1 MRSDNKGR
9 KAAFDTVTEG
19 KNNGKGKKERKKN
32 ELLAHA
38 VYGGFIVVCVTALL
52 QSFIPAF
59 PEVLRNVLY
68 IVGVLAMVV
77 YMFQIAFEKRTGK
90 RENDAPD
97 NANKNKS
104 KK

>member
-1 MRSDNKGR
+1 MAKG
-9 KAAFDTVTEG
+9 
-19 KNNGKGKKERKKN
+19 NKKERKMN
-32 ELLAHA
+32 FSLTPFL
-38 VYGGFIVVCVTALL
+38 YGGFIVVCVTALL
-52 QSFIPAF
+52 QSFI

-97 NANKNKS
+97 NTNKNKS

>member
-1 MRSDNKGR
+1 MAKGNK
-9 KAAFDTVTEG
+9 KA
-19 KNNGKGKKERKKN
+19 KKIN
-32 ELLAHA
+32 FSLTPFL
-38 VYGGFIVVCVTALL
+38 YGGFIVVCVTALL

-59 PEVLRNVLY
+59 PGVLCNVLY

-90 RENDAPD
+90 RENDAPEKQ
-97 NANKNKS
+97 NKGKS

>member
-1 MRSDNKGR
+1 M
-9 KAAFDTVTEG
+9 A
-19 KNNGKGKKERKKN
+19 KGKKKEKKLN
-32 ELLAHA
+32 FSLTPFL
-38 VYGGFIVVCVTALL
+38 YIGFVIVCVTALL

-90 RENDAPD
+90 RENDAPE
-97 NANKNKS
+97 KESKS
-104 KK
+104 KNRK

>member
-1 MRSDNKGR
+1 MAKG
-9 KAAFDTVTEG
+9 K
-19 KNNGKGKKERKKN
+19 KKERKMN
-32 ELLAHA
+32 FSLTPFL
-38 VYGGFIVVCVTALL
+38 YGGFIVVCVTALL

-90 RENDAPD
+90 RENDVPA
-97 NANKNKS
+97 KENKS
-104 KK
+104 KNRK

>member
-1 MRSDNKGR
+1 MAKGNK
-9 KAAFDTVTEG
+9 KA
-19 KNNGKGKKERKKN
+19 KKMSFS
-32 ELLAHA
+32 LTPFL
-38 VYGGFIVVCVTALL
+38 YGGFIVVCVTALL

-59 PEVLRNVLY
+59 PEVLRNILY

-90 RENDAPD
+90 RENDAPEKQ
-97 NANKNKS
+97 NKGKS

>member
-1 MRSDNKGR
+1 M
-9 KAAFDTVTEG
+9 A
-19 KNNGKGKKERKKN
+19 KGKKKEKKLN
-32 ELLAHA
+32 FSLTPFL
-38 VYGGFIVVCVTALL
+38 YIGFVIVCATALL

-90 RENDAPD
+90 RENDVPA
-97 NANKNKS
+97 KENKS
-104 KK
+104 KNRK

>member
-1 MRSDNKGR
+1 MAKG
-9 KAAFDTVTEG
+9 
-19 KNNGKGKKERKKN
+19 NKKERKMN
-32 ELLAHA
+32 FSLTPFL
-38 VYGGFIVVCVTALL
+38 YGGFIVVCVTALL

-59 PEVLRNVLY
+59 PEILRNVLY

-77 YMFQIAFEKRTGK
+77 YMFQIAFVKRTGK
-90 RENDAPD
+90 LENEAAY

>member
-1 MRSDNKGR
+1 MAKG
-9 KAAFDTVTEG
+9 
-19 KNNGKGKKERKKN
+19 NKKERKMN
-32 ELLAHA
+32 FSLTPFL
-38 VYGGFIVVCVTALL
+38 YGGFIVVCVTALL

-90 RENDAPD
+90 RENDAP
-97 NANKNKS
+97 AKENKS
-104 KK
+104 KRLK

>member
-1 MRSDNKGR
+1 MAKG
-9 KAAFDTVTEG
+9 
-19 KNNGKGKKERKKN
+19 NKKERKMN
-32 ELLAHA
+32 FSLTPFL
-38 VYGGFIVVCVTALL
+38 YGGFIVVCVTALL

-68 IVGVLAMVV
+68 IVGVLAMV

-90 RENDAPD
+90 RENDAPEKQ
-97 NANKNKS
+97 NKGKS